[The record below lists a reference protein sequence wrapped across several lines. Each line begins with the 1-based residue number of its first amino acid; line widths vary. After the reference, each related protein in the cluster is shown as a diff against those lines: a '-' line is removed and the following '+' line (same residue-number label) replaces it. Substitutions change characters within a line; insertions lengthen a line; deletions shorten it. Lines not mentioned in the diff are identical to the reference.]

1 VVLVVSFV
9 ALGALWRK
17 ALLERKVAGR
27 PLPPALQR
35 LLLGR
40 ALRIV
45 LGAVSFGLLVLV
57 FAAAAFGEDSVATN
71 IAPTFVY
78 VVFWLGLVPVSVL
91 LGNVWPTMN
100 PWKAGADAVA
110 WLGDRIAP
118 WRAPFTYPE
127 RLGCWPAAALLF
139 LFATLELCYPDA
151 SRPRTLAIAIL
162 LYSWITW
169 LGMALFGRAAWLA
182 NGEAFT
188 NYFGLLSRL
197 APFARRDG
205 TIVAR
210 PPVVG
215 LAGAGPKPGTVA
227 LLAVMLGSVAF
238 DGFSRTTEWQ
248 DRVFRV
254 ESRFALDD
262 PGLAD
267 LAVTLFNMAGLAG
280 TVALV
285 ALLFLLAVEGARAA
299 GKAREGL
306 VDEFVLSLVPIALAY
321 AVAHYFSLLVLQ
333 GQAIWRLASDPFG
346 SGWDLFG
353 TSDFQPNLGLLSPN
367 TIWYVQVGALV
378 AGHVLGLALAHD
390 RAVALFRKPGR
401 ALRTQYA
408 MLVLMVA
415 YTIGGLWLLWNG

>member
-1 VVLVVSFV
+1 
-9 ALGALWRK
+9 
-17 ALLERKVAGR
+17 
-27 PLPPALQR
+27 
-35 LLLGR
+35 
-40 ALRIV
+40 
-45 LGAVSFGLLVLV
+45 
-57 FAAAAFGEDSVATN
+57 
-71 IAPTFVY
+71 
-78 VVFWLGLVPVSVL
+78 VFWLGLVPVAVL
-91 LGNVWPTMN
+91 LGNVWPAVN

-127 RLGCWPAAALLF
+127 RLGRWPAAALLF

-151 SRPRTLAIAIL
+151 ARPRTLAIAIL

-169 LGMALFGRAAWLA
+169 LGMALVGRQAWLA
-182 NGEAFT
+182 NGDAFT

-205 TIVAR
+205 TIVVR

-215 LAGAGPKPGTVA
+215 LAGSEERPGTLV

-280 TVALV
+280 AVALV
-285 ALLFLLAVEGARAA
+285 ALVYLLAVEGARAA
-299 GKAREGL
+299 GKGREGL

-346 SGWDLFG
+346 HGWDLFG
-353 TSDFQPNLGLLSPN
+353 TRDFQPNLGLLSPN

-378 AGHVLGLALAHD
+378 VGHVIGLALAHD
-390 RAVALFRKPGR
+390 RAIALFRTPGR

-415 YTIGGLWLLWNG
+415 YTVGGLWLLWNG